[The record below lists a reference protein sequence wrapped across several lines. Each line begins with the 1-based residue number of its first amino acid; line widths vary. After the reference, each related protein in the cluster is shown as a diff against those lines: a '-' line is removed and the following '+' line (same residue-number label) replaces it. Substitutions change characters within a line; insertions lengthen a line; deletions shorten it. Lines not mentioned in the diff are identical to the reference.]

1 MSQVLIH
8 SDFREFRNQARHLDP
23 SLPDY
28 KRDLVDE
35 AFNHCSALAMGR
47 EILLPAFNYDFT
59 KTKKFNA
66 DIDLP
71 QVGRLPREAMLRQG
85 WKRSLTPVYSIMS
98 NQTKIAQYLEP
109 CSENSIFA
117 DLLSTG
123 GEIIL
128 FGVGCERLTFLHH
141 VEHVFDVPYRYEKS
155 FDGEV
160 IQGKNS
166 SLVTVKFHVRP
177 LGLKIEY
184 DFKRIQ
190 SYLLEIAAVKSTGE
204 RLLTVAPKL
213 AMEGLLTEL
222 KKDFGFFLTEN
233 SKAEVSE
240 KLAQLGRPMT
250 LEDFE

>member
-1 MSQVLIH
+1 LIH
-8 SDFREFRNQARHLDP
+8 SDIREFRNQARHLDP
-23 SLPDY
+23 SMIDY
-28 KRDLVDE
+28 KRELVDD
-35 AFNHCSALAMGR
+35 AFNQCLALAMGR

-59 KTKKFNA
+59 TTRRFNV

-71 QVGRLPREAMLRQG
+71 QVGRIPREAMFRPG
-85 WKRSLTPVYSIMS
+85 WQRSLTPVYSILS
-98 NQTKIAQYLEP
+98 NQTKTAQYLEP
-109 CSENSIFA
+109 FSENSIFA
-117 DLLSTG
+117 DLVSTG

-141 VEHVFDVPYRYEKS
+141 VEHVFGVPYRYEKL

-166 SLVTVKFHVRP
+166 SSVTVKFHVRP
-177 LGLKIEY
+177 LQLKIEY
-184 DFKRIQ
+184 DFKRIE
-190 SYLLEIAAVKSTGE
+190 SYLLDIAAVKSSGDMM
-204 RLLTVAPKL
+204 LTVIPKI

-222 KKDFGFFLTEN
+222 KKDFSFFLTEN

-250 LEDFE
+250 LKDFE